1 MPRVAFIRGNDRRE
15 NVKRALDLLAGE
27 IERELR
33 SRQPLI
39 KPNLVSS
46 SVPLAVSHVDQV
58 RGILDVIS
66 MLYAGRIL
74 IAEASCHDTFA
85 AYRNYGYAALSDEYN
100 VELADLNGE
109 AHQEII
115 VSDAGGTMRTLRIA
129 RRLMDTKYYRISAA
143 KIKTH
148 DTVVVSL
155 SIKNL
160 AMAAVHMDDRK
171 AVHCGYGTAN
181 RNIAEIAERVRP
193 DLAVIDGMVG
203 MEGNGP
209 VRGEP
214 VSLGVAFAGTDALAV
229 DRMACD
235 FIGVDVHAV
244 GYLHYCAEKG
254 LGTVVRDQIEMVGE
268 RFVPRATPLKLHR
281 DVLAQYAWQQGTG
294 DGGKGR

>member
-15 NVKRALDLLAGE
+15 NVKGALDLLADE
-27 IERELR
+27 IERGLR

-46 SVPLAVSHVDQV
+46 TIQLAASHVDQV

-66 MLYAGRIL
+66 MLYTGRIL

-85 AYRNYGYAALSDEYN
+85 AYRNYGYTALSDEYN

-109 AHQEII
+109 AHQEIM

-129 RRLMDTKYYRISAA
+129 RRLMDEKYYRVSAA

-160 AMAAVHMDDRK
+160 AMAAVHMSDRK

-209 VRGEP
+209 ARGEP

-229 DRMACD
+229 DRMTCD
-235 FIGVDVHAV
+235 FIGVDVHTV

-254 LGTVVRDQIEMVGE
+254 LGTVVRDQIEIVGD
-268 RFVPRATPLKLHR
+268 RFAPCATPLKLHR

-294 DGGKGR
+294 DGEKG

>member
-15 NVKRALDLLAGE
+15 NVKRVLDLFADE
-27 IERELR
+27 IERGLS

-46 SVPLAVSHVDQV
+46 SIPLAASHVDQV

-66 MLYAGRIL
+66 MLYTGRIL

-85 AYRNYGYAALSDEYN
+85 AYRNYGYAALCDEYN

-109 AHQEII
+109 AHQEIM

-129 RRLMDTKYYRISAA
+129 RRLMDAKYYRISAA

-160 AMAAVHMDDRK
+160 AMAAVHMSDRK
-171 AVHCGYGTAN
+171 AVHCNYGTAN
-181 RNIAEIAERVRP
+181 RNIAEIAEHVWP

-209 VRGEP
+209 AHGEP

-229 DRMACD
+229 DTMACS
-235 FIGVDVHAV
+235 FIGVDARDV
-244 GYLHYCAEKG
+244 GYLHYCAQKG
-254 LGTVVRDQIEMVGE
+254 LGTVVRTEIEIVGD
-268 RFVPRATPLKLHR
+268 RFAPRATPLKLHR
-281 DVLAQYAWQQGTG
+281 DVHAQYAW
-294 DGGKGR
+294 K

>member
-15 NVKRALDLLAGE
+15 NVRRALDLLAGE

-46 SVPLAVSHVDQV
+46 SIPLAASHVDQV

-66 MLYAGRIL
+66 TLYAGRIL
-74 IAEASCHDTFA
+74 VAEASCHDTAA

-100 VELADLNGE
+100 VELVDLNAD
-109 AHQEII
+109 AHQEIM
-115 VSDAGGTMRTLRIA
+115 VSDAGGTMRTIRIA
-129 RRLMDTKYYRISAA
+129 RRLMDTTYYRISAA

-155 SIKNL
+155 SIKNM
-160 AMAAVHMDDRK
+160 AMAAVHMGDRK
-171 AVHCGYGTAN
+171 SVHCSYGMAN
-181 RNIAEIAERVRP
+181 RNIAEIAEHVWP
-193 DLAVIDGMVG
+193 DLAVIDGLVG

-209 VRGEP
+209 ARGEA

-229 DRMACD
+229 DTMACA

-244 GYLHYCAEKG
+244 GYLHYCGQQG
-254 LGTVVRDQIEMVGE
+254 LGTASRDQIEIAGD
-268 RFVPRATPLKLHR
+268 RFAPHGRPLRLHHS
-281 DVLAQYAWQQGTG
+281 VLAQYGW
-294 DGGKGR
+294 K